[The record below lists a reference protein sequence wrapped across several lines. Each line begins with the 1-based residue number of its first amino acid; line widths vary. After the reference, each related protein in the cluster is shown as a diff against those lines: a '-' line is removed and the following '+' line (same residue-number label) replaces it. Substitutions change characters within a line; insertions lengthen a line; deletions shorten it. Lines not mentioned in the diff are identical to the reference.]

1 MDIDYSKIKGK
12 KVLLYS
18 GGMDSWLI
26 NKLWKPDV
34 LLYVNLHGRYN
45 KQEIAHLP
53 EGTIIEDFDLSKW
66 EREDKILP
74 LRNLYL
80 CMLASNYGDVICLG
94 STNGDRV
101 LDKSLSFADKSSD
114 ILTFLYSPQWWIPEG
129 RQVEV
134 VLPYKNKTKTE
145 ILQEYLNNGGDLET
159 AWKESFSCYEPDEAG
174 NVCYKCKP
182 CFRKCSAFFSVGF
195 RNFPKEAKQ
204 ILFDYIGKEIMP
216 DILNGTYGR
225 GEKEEE
231 VIKEFYDWLRE
242 NYEK

>member
-94 STNGDRV
+94 ATGGDRV
-101 LDKSLSFADKSSD
+101 LDKSPDFATKSSD
-114 ILTFLYSPQWWIPEG
+114 LLTYLYSPQWWIPEG

-174 NVCYKCKP
+174 NVCQCCKP
-182 CFRKCSAFFSVGF
+182 CFRKFCSFAELGYIDESWL
-195 RNFPKEAKQ
+195 PKV
-204 ILFDYIGKEIMP
+204 IPYIGKEIMP

-225 GEKEEE
+225 GEKEEQ
-231 VIKEFYDWLRE
+231 VIKEIYNRYKEYD
-242 NYEK
+242 KD